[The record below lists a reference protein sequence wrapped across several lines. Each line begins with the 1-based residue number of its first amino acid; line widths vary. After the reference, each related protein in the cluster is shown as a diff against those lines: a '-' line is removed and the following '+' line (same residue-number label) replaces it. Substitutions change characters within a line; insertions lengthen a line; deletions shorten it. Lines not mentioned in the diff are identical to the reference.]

1 MTIWRK
7 EKGERRKEKGEWRT
21 VARWFSILLS
31 PFSILYSPVL
41 LIQLIMAR
49 VLHHFN
55 VSAQQSIYH
64 RNEDGE
70 EHSRPKT
77 FDHETI
83 HQLIG
88 NHENGGIDDQ
98 QKQAQRENGCRN
110 RKHYEQ
116 WLEEC
121 VEQGKNNSS
130 YNGNPRLFKP
140 NAVHEVVGNEQ
151 CHGGTD
157 QLQQG
162 SFELVLTAHNAKVR
176 SLPSSATALVQLH
189 LC

>member
-7 EKGERRKEKGEWRT
+7 EKGERRKGNGEWGMENRCAM
-21 VARWFSILLS
+21 VLHS

-41 LIQLIMAR
+41 SIKLIMAR

-64 RNEDGE
+64 RDEDGKQ
-70 EHSRPKT
+70 HGRPKA

-83 HQLIG
+83 HELIG

-140 NAVHEVVGNEQ
+140 DAVHEVIGNEQ

-162 SFELVLTAHNAKVR
+162 SFELVLTAHGAKVTR
-176 SLPSSATALVQLH
+176 LPSSATALVQ
-189 LC
+189 